1 LEFRLFSSSYAKASE
16 DKVPPFLGALKSCGK
31 YEKINFVMYQPKYSI
46 TNKILKNVGIIEG
59 CREVIDNAPL
69 VPAWEAR
76 FREEAVIRTVHYGTH
91 LEGNELSFT
100 EAKDVLAG
108 REVIG
113 RDRDVQEVLNYRE
126 VLKYIDSVGER
137 KSEEFEYTKKM
148 IKKIHKLTT
157 KKILPPERCGKFRS
171 TQVVIRNSET
181 GEIVYKPPP
190 AVEVPYLMESFIR
203 WMNSEE
209 AKEVISILRAGIT
222 HYVLAAIHPFVE
234 GNGRTARAFATLVL
248 FREGYDIKKF
258 FSLEEY
264 FDKNCGGYYEV
275 LAAVSDKDKD
285 INNRDLTE
293 WLEFF
298 TEALAAELQ
307 RVKEKVRKL
316 SVDLRLKRKM
326 GEQIAL
332 SERQMKMVEYLEET
346 GEMRM
351 TEAKKL
357 IPMVSEDTLL
367 RDFKD
372 LMKKGIVKKKGSTK
386 AAKYVM
392 A

>member
-1 LEFRLFSSSYAKASE
+1 
-16 DKVPPFLGALKSCGK
+16 
-31 YEKINFVMYQPKYSI
+31 MYQPKYTI
-46 TNKILKNVGIIEG
+46 TNKILKYVGAIEG
-59 CREVIDNAPL
+59 SREVIDNAPL

-76 FREEAVIRTVHYGTH
+76 FREEAVIRTVHFGTH

-126 VLKYIDSVGER
+126 VLKYIDGLGER
-137 KSEEFEYTKKM
+137 AKGAEFEYTQKM
-148 IKKIHKLTT
+148 VKKIHRLTT
-157 KKILPPERCGKFRS
+157 KKILPPERCGHYRK

-190 AVEVPYLMESFIR
+190 AVEVPYLMDSFVR
-203 WMNSEE
+203 WLNSEE
-209 AKEVISILRAGIT
+209 GREAIPILRAGIT

-234 GNGRTARAFATLVL
+234 GNGRTARAFATAIL
-248 FREGYDIKKF
+248 FAEGYNIKKF

-264 FDKNCGGYYEV
+264 FDKNSSNYYEA
-275 LAAVSDKDKD
+275 LARVSDQDKD
-285 INNRDLTE
+285 INNRELTG

-298 TEALAAELQ
+298 AEALAAELS
-307 RVKEKVRKL
+307 RIKEKVRKL
-316 SVDLRLKRKM
+316 SVDLKLKRKV
-326 GEQIAL
+326 GKQISL
-332 SERQMKMVEYLEET
+332 TERQMKMMELLEET

-351 TEAKKL
+351 MDAKKL
-357 IPMVSEDTLL
+357 VPMVSEDTLL
-367 RDFKD
+367 RDLKD
-372 LMKKGIVKKKGSTK
+372 LMKKGIVRKKGSTK

-392 A
+392 G